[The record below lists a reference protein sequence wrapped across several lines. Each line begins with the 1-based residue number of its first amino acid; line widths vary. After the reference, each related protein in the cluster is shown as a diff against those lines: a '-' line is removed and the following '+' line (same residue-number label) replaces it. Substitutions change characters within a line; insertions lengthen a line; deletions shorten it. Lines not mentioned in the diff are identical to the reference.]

1 MKRYR
6 DFISD
11 QILSDLED
19 TQSSESDCRSN
30 LQAEGLAL
38 KPETARIFAFALI
51 SRVMS
56 HRNDVHNATGAEA
69 KIDKM
74 SDLVTD
80 IAYIA
85 LLQIAMYQNDSRLL
99 RKIPRR

>member
-11 QILSDLED
+11 EILSDLED

-74 SDLVTD
+74 SDQSPTIRSLPQPSWEQ
-80 IAYIA
+80 A
-85 LLQIAMYQNDSRLL
+85 R
-99 RKIPRR
+99 RKLTAPLG

>member
-11 QILSDLED
+11 EILSDLED

-56 HRNDVHNATGAEA
+56 HRNSAIYE
-69 KIDKM
+69 
-74 SDLVTD
+74 L
-80 IAYIA
+80 
-85 LLQIAMYQNDSRLL
+85 
-99 RKIPRR
+99 